1 MIPVPEIGVRLF
13 LRSGQHQHHR
23 VPAAIHD
30 CIPAVHHGLLR
41 RRVLLRVGDFYR
53 VVRRRIRHRRGR
65 RECHRALFQ
74 IDRVIR
80 LHGLFRA
87 VDLHLRHRRHI
98 LHRQMVFLHTFLR
111 VVPHGLSVGQPV
123 FRLIEVSGTRRRVG
137 IEHNNG
143 DIARHIRRLERLAL
157 CDLLEA
163 ALCLII
169 ERPVVLEER
178 PPHLR
183 DTLAELGKR
192 HVLLPRVSVVDARP
206 DVEKLHPMELSIACR
221 IPDAR
226 PGLLA
231 VLIHAVAGV
240 LPVPAAEHTVAP
252 P

>member
-23 VPAAIHD
+23 VPAAIHRRV
-30 CIPAVHHGLLR
+30 ATVHHGLLR

-53 VVRRRIRHRRGR
+53 VVRRRVRHRRGR
-65 RECHRALFQ
+65 RECHRSLFQ

-80 LHGLFRA
+80 LHGLLRA

-123 FRLIEVSGTRRRVG
+123 FRLIEISRTCRRIG
-137 IEHNNG
+137 IEHNDG
-143 DIARHIRRLERLAL
+143 YIARHIRRRKRLAL
-157 CDLLEA
+157 CDLLET
-163 ALCLII
+163 ALCLVI

-183 DTLAELGKR
+183 NPLAELHER
-192 HVLLPRVSVVDARP
+192 HVLLGGISVVDARP
-206 DVEKLHPMELSIACR
+206 DVEELHPVELTAACR

-231 VLIHAVAGV
+231 VLVHAVTGV
-240 LPVPAAEHTVAP
+240 LPVPAAQHAVAP